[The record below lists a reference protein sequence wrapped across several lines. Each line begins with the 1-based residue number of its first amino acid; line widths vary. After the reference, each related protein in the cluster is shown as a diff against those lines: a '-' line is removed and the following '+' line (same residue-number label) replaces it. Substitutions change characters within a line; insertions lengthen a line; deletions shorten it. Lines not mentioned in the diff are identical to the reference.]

1 MVCSLFCARI
11 ERKNLKISL
20 IIRKEALCPQSKA
33 YTDKEVSHGMGGKIK
48 PKHELYRGTPGRR
61 N

>member
-1 MVCSLFCARI
+1 MICSLFCARI

-33 YTDKEVSHGMGGKIK
+33 YTDKEELNDALAAEGG
-48 PKHELYRGTPGRR
+48 EV
-61 N
+61 